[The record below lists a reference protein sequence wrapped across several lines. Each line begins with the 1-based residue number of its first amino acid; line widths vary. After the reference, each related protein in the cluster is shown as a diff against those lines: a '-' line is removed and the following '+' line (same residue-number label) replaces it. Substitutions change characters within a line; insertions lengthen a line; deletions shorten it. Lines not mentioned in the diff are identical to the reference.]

1 MPEGIIVPEHQVSHA
16 AVISQIIYLKLCSV
30 VSWGDSLYLLAIYV
44 KYFSVIVMTIRQD
57 FLLVK
62 CTIYGFSYGTL
73 FITASIP
80 SLT

>member
-44 KYFSVIVMTIRQD
+44 NIS
-57 FLLVK
+57 LL
-62 CTIYGFSYGTL
+62 S
-73 FITASIP
+73 
-80 SLT
+80 